1 MKPTMEDFESDC
13 EDVVKSLCFSRLPGS
28 ENAVVAEKLIED
40 KFSEAG
46 IKLTRQPFK
55 TTTFLITTVL
65 QGAVVLAILI
75 TAAMIFLSYFKP
87 IANLI
92 ISIIVIVVAV
102 VVANTAGGGS
112 KPIKIGKLIDT
123 CNYVYEQM
131 PPGTEGADAAKKTII
146 FAAHHDTK
154 GQPLTT
160 IWRSSLF
167 TFGGLAL
174 IVMLL
179 SFTAQAIADIFS
191 LQFPKMVHIIGV
203 VCAGIVIV
211 CCIPLAFNGLVETS
225 PGALDNASGVAAV
238 YCLAKYFK
246 NKPLKSTRIIYLITG
261 AEELGMLG
269 AREYLFNSGVELDK
283 ENTFMINFDMIAHK
297 GSNVEIME
305 KEGLIN
311 PKIPSKYL
319 VSVADKAASMS
330 GTKLD
335 KFTLPIGGATD
346 RGVFTKAGYHGI
358 DLINK
363 KAAVITHSPKD
374 CFECFDPSL
383 ASKFINL
390 SIDMARIIDES

>member
-191 LQFPKMVHIIGV
+191 LQFPKMIHIIGV

-211 CCIPLAFNGLVETS
+211 C
-225 PGALDNASGVAAV
+225 
-238 YCLAKYFK
+238 
-246 NKPLKSTRIIYLITG
+246 
-261 AEELGMLG
+261 
-269 AREYLFNSGVELDK
+269 
-283 ENTFMINFDMIAHK
+283 
-297 GSNVEIME
+297 
-305 KEGLIN
+305 
-311 PKIPSKYL
+311 
-319 VSVADKAASMS
+319 
-330 GTKLD
+330 
-335 KFTLPIGGATD
+335 
-346 RGVFTKAGYHGI
+346 
-358 DLINK
+358 
-363 KAAVITHSPKD
+363 
-374 CFECFDPSL
+374 
-383 ASKFINL
+383 
-390 SIDMARIIDES
+390 